1 VISRRTFVGSL
12 AGSLLAA
19 PLVAVAQALP
29 RVAMLFPGSSQQP
42 NELAKVFVQA
52 MGESGYVDGQHLI
65 FDLRYIGTRADE
77 LDRVIGELLLL
88 KPAVI
93 ITVGTPGAWA
103 AKKATSTIPIVMATV
118 GDPVGQGLVASMAR
132 PGGNLTGNAIL
143 SEVVIAKR
151 LELLHEVLPKA
162 RRIGVLRNSS
172 NPVTAIM
179 SNGAEIAAKQ
189 LGLTLQRFD
198 ATSTSAVDAVLD
210 EIVRQRPEALMVDQ
224 ENLFWLTRTTI
235 AQAML
240 RSKIPS
246 IHAFRESVAE
256 GGLMSYANST
266 EAMFRRA
273 AVFVVRIL
281 KGAKPTDLPIEQP
294 TKFELVIN
302 LKTVKALSLTI
313 PPSVLA
319 RADEMIQ

>member
-1 VISRRTFVGSL
+1 MISRRTFVGSL